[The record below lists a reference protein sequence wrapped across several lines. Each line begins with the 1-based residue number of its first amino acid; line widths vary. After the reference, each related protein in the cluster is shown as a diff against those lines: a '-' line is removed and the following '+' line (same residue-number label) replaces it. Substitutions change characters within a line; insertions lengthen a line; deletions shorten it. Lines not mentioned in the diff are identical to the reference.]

1 MSTLENLL
9 PFFSYLTGTSDAMG
23 QAHHER
29 TALIAGKLADALQ
42 LNQDVKRRIHNAALV
57 HDIGKIAIPSAILFK
72 HGRYTDAE
80 RVMMET
86 HPAVGANFL
95 RLMANAGVIVEES
108 VITIVIQHHENYD
121 GTGYPHRVKN
131 SKIHV
136 GARVLRI
143 ADYYESITSQNRS
156 YRSIL
161 KHEDA
166 LVFMSKDKRC
176 FDPKIFEVF
185 LSLDMTDV

>member
-1 MSTLENLL
+1 MVTLEKML
-9 PFFSYLTGTSDAMG
+9 PFFSYLVGTSDALG

-29 TALIAGKLADALQ
+29 TALIAGKIADALE
-42 LNQDVKRRIHNAALV
+42 LSDELKNSIRLAALV
-57 HDIGKIAIPSAILFK
+57 HDIGKVAINDTILFK
-72 HGRYTDAE
+72 HGKYTDAE

-95 RLMANAGVIVEES
+95 RLLANSGVEVEES

-121 GTGYPHRVKN
+121 GTGYPYRVRN

-136 GARVLRI
+136 GARVLRV
-143 ADYYESITSQNRS
+143 ADFYEAITSQNRS

-161 KHEDA
+161 THEDA
-166 LVFMSKDKRC
+166 LMLMKLEKRC

-185 LSLDMTDV
+185 QTLDLS